1 MMANRESWQSWHGP
15 CSTPSAMRAS
25 PARAPRTAR
34 VRRRGFTL
42 IELLIV
48 VAMIGVMAALAIVGY
63 RKYLNSAGTSEA
75 KAVIQSIRGAQESY
89 KAETLQ
95 YLDVSS
101 TMTSWYPDA
110 ANDKKRSWVRAAG
123 PNYAN
128 WQTLNVTTDGP
139 VRFGYAVKAGLA
151 GGTVPATLITPAIT
165 WPSPVEPWYVVQ
177 AAGDR
182 DNDTKLAVFVSSSFS
197 GEIFAQDDT
206 E

>member
-1 MMANRESWQSWHGP
+1 M
-15 CSTPSAMRAS
+15 
-25 PARAPRTAR
+25 
-34 VRRRGFTL
+34 

-63 RKYLNSAGTSEA
+63 RKYLNSAGSAEA
-75 KAVIQSIRGAQESY
+75 KAVIQSVRGAQESY

-95 YLDVSS
+95 YLNVSS
-101 TMTSWYPDA
+101 SMTSWYPATPDA
-110 ANDKKRSWVRAAG
+110 KKRHWVNSKG

-139 VRFGYAVKAGLA
+139 VRFGYAVMAGVA
-151 GGTVPATLITPAIT
+151 AAAPPATNITPAIV
-165 WPSPVEPWYVVQ
+165 WPSPTTEPWYVVQ

-182 DNDTKLAVFVSSSFS
+182 DANKRLAIFVSSSFS
-197 GEIFAQDDT
+197 GEIFSQNET